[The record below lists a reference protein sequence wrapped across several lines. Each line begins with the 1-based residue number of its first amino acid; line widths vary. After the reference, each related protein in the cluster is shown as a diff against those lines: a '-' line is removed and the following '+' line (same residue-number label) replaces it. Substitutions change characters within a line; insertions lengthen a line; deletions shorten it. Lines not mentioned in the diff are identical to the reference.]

1 MGEYQSLTMESL
13 QSEVLRLERLANSD
27 LDTLRR
33 QIAASTA
40 PSRDV
45 ERGRSIGES
54 LLQQSE
60 NIRMCLSRLEE
71 LQELMQERAS
81 TVLDNHKVQRHK
93 HVLSDLHKEFSSLQK
108 RVDEV
113 VRKDELLGN
122 YIAERERLRAGMTGM
137 DHVLRE
143 RGALAS
149 SDRAADEVIAKAL
162 ATREAL
168 DRQRNSII
176 GTRSTLSRINDHFPA
191 LGTLMGNISKR
202 KKANDIVLAVWVGAL
217 CCAFV
222 YFVFLS

>member
-93 HVLSDLHKEFSSLQK
+93 HVLSDLHKEFSSLQ
-108 RVDEV
+108 VCF
-113 VRKDELLGN
+113 
-122 YIAERERLRAGMTGM
+122 ALRAILLFVICFCFVICLNVS
-137 DHVLRE
+137 VLFLR
-143 RGALAS
+143 
-149 SDRAADEVIAKAL
+149 
-162 ATREAL
+162 
-168 DRQRNSII
+168 
-176 GTRSTLSRINDHFPA
+176 
-191 LGTLMGNISKR
+191 
-202 KKANDIVLAVWVGAL
+202 
-217 CCAFV
+217 
-222 YFVFLS
+222 FVFPPKTTITKHDL